1 MKNFKHILLLAVAIS
16 VISITIGRADVPG
29 ILKYQGTLTDTLGEP
44 ILDDTYFIRF
54 IIWNDSLSTDPANE
68 LWNSNIQTYLV
79 LGGLLEANLG
89 ESPTPAIGS
98 DIFSTNG
105 SLFLGITVGT
115 ESELSPRIKLTSAPF
130 AFKSALSDTA
140 TLALSVPLNSISLS
154 SLTQSSADS
163 GQVIKWSGS
172 AWVAAPD
179 ESGVGNISSII
190 AGSGLTGG
198 GNSGDISISIA
209 TNGVTAD
216 HIQPGA
222 IGTQQIAANAVTA
235 LEIDANAIGLSEMDN
250 DAVGGPEIINNSIFS
265 IDIVDEPGLA
275 QGRATTIIPLSKSTM
290 TDLTTVSMV
299 TPASGFVFV
308 QGRATISLDSTTGS
322 NFAYM
327 QIIVN
332 STGDTV
338 SGIYTKVGAT
348 NYPSSGQFS
357 FNCTAQRTFFL
368 LAGPQTFRLEAKFT
382 ASSNSAEASAVFP
395 ILTAIFF
402 PTSYGT
408 ITPVADDP
416 GDKPQSSN
424 SANGNSRGADE

>member
-16 VISITIGRADVPG
+16 VISITVGRADVPG

-44 ILDDTYFIRF
+44 IQDDTYFIRF
-54 IIWNDSLSTDPANE
+54 IIWNDSFSTDPANE

-98 DIFSTNG
+98 DIFSNNG

-115 ESELSPRIKLTSAPF
+115 EPELSPRIKLTSAPF

-140 TLALSVPLNSISLS
+140 TVALSVPLNSISLS

-209 TNGVTAD
+209 TNAVTAD

-250 DAVGGPEIINNSIFS
+250 DAVGGPEIINNSIFG
-265 IDIVDEPGLA
+265 IDIVDEPGIA
-275 QGRATTIIPLSKSTM
+275 QGRTNTIIPLSKSTM
-290 TDLTTVSMV
+290 TELTTVSMI
-299 TPASGFVFV
+299 TPTAGFVFL
-308 QGRATISLDSTTGS
+308 QGRATINLDSTTGS
-322 NFAYM
+322 NYAFM

-338 SGIYTKVGAT
+338 SGIYSKVGAS
-348 NYPSSGQFS
+348 NFSNSGQYS
-357 FNCTAQRTFFL
+357 FNCTAQRTYFL
-368 LAGPQTFRLEAKFT
+368 TAGPHTIKLEARQA
-382 ASSNSAEASAVFP
+382 ASSGTAKASAVFP

-402 PTSYGT
+402 PTSYGSV
-408 ITPVADDP
+408 TPVADDP
-416 GDKPQSSN
+416 GDKPQSSS
-424 SANGNSRGADE
+424 SANGNSRGTDE

>member
-1 MKNFKHILLLAVAIS
+1 MKNFKNILLLAVAIS
-16 VISITIGRADVPG
+16 VISITVGRAEVPG

-44 ILDDTYFIRF
+44 ITDGTYFIRF
-54 IIWNDSLSTDPANE
+54 IIWNDSLSVDPANE

-79 LGGLLEANLG
+79 LGGLLESNLG
-89 ESPTPAIGS
+89 ESPTPTIS
-98 DIFSTNG
+98 SNIFSSNS

-115 ESELSPRIKLTSAPF
+115 EPELKPRIMLASAPF
-130 AFKSALSDTA
+130 AFKAALSDTA
-140 TLALSVPLNSISLS
+140 TVALSVPPNSISLS
-154 SLTQSSADS
+154 SLTQSTADS

-179 ESGVGNISSII
+179 ERGVGTISSII

-198 GNSGDISISIA
+198 GSSGDILVAIKTSGIISSHISLDAVGSI
-209 TNGVTAD
+209 
-216 HIQPGA
+216 HL
-222 IGTQQIAANAVTA
+222 AANSVG
-235 LEIDANAIGLSEMDN
+235 NSEMSN

-275 QGRATTIIPLSKSTM
+275 QGRTTTIIPLSKSTM

-322 NFAYM
+322 NFAFM

-332 STGDTV
+332 TTGDTV
-338 SGIYTKVGAT
+338 SGLYTKVGAT

-368 LAGPQTFRLEAKFT
+368 LAGPQTFRLEAKYT
-382 ASSNSAEASAVFP
+382 ASSGSAEASAAFP

-408 ITPVADDP
+408 VTPVADDP
-416 GDKPQSSN
+416 SDKPQSGS
-424 SANGNSRGADE
+424 STKGNSHGADE